1 MNRLNARNR
10 TSLYLAAEYAK
21 NNAAKA
27 DIDDTRDGE
36 NIEALTVLLEAGA
49 DVNASDDEGLT
60 PIMVAARRGHVNAV
74 KLLSITWKASLD
86 KVDKND
92 CNIIHLCAR
101 EGKHEIIQVPRILL
115 TSI

>member
-1 MNRLNARNR
+1 MNRRNARNR

-27 DIDDTRDGE
+27 DIDETRDGE

-49 DVNASDDEGLT
+49 DVNASDDKGLT
-60 PIMVAARRGHVNAV
+60 PIMVAALRGHANAV
-74 KLLSITWKASLD
+74 KLLSKTWKACLN

-101 EGKHEIIQVPRILL
+101 EGKHEIIKVTKILL